1 MQVDT
6 LSQHVR
12 SQDDIVVVLFLLPVC
27 IEVLTNRLE
36 QRTAVLRRDHHHIL
50 TIDATRQIV
59 YRIDR
64 LREHHDLSLRIMLF
78 LE

>member
-36 QRTAVLRRDHHHIL
+36 QRTAVLRRDHHSIL
-50 TIDATRQIV
+50 TIDAARQIV

-64 LREHHDLSLRIMLF
+64 L
-78 LE
+78 